1 MIDGLSVL
9 AVIPAR
15 GGSKGVPGKNLQ
27 PVGGRPLIEWTIDAA
42 RGSEL
47 IDRTV
52 LSSDDDQII
61 QVAKAA
67 GCDVPFRRDPGLATD
82 SATSID
88 VVQDSLDRLPG
99 YDVVV
104 LLQPTSPLRTAA
116 DIDAVL
122 RLLAT
127 SGAPS
132 CVTVCAAADHPWL
145 TFADDDGRLTPYC
158 DIPPDASLRRQDLPA
173 AWVLNGAV
181 YALRVADFRADR
193 RLCHPGRSVAY
204 VMPVEKSH
212 DIDTWDDIQR
222 VNEILSVVGFN

>member
-15 GGSKGVPGKNLQ
+15 GGSKGVPGKNLR

-47 IDRTV
+47 VDRTI

-61 QVAKAA
+61 RAARAA
-67 GCDVPFRRDPGLATD
+67 GCDVPFRRPAALATN
-82 SATSID
+82 SAASID
-88 VVQDSLDRLPG
+88 VLLDSLDRLPD

-104 LLQPTSPLRTAA
+104 LLQPTSPLRTTA
-116 DIDAVL
+116 DIDAAL

-127 SGAPS
+127 TGAPS
-132 CVTVCAAADHPWL
+132 CVSVCAAADHPWL
-145 TFADDDGRLTPYC
+145 TFADCDVRLTPYC
-158 DIPPDASLRRQDLPA
+158 EVPADASLRRQDLPP

-181 YALRVADFRADR
+181 YALRVADLRADR
-193 RLCHPGRSVAY
+193 RLVHPGRTAAY
-204 VMPVEKSH
+204 VMSIEKSH
-212 DIDTWDDIQR
+212 DIDTWDDIR
-222 VNEILSVVGFN
+222 LVNNILSAG